1 MRNKSSHRSGQ
12 PTRLD
17 SAVKEQSADFWKSK
31 TLEELAAE
39 QGIHPVENL
48 DEVLGQGADLWRDD
62 AEDALDEEALSRLFL
77 AIASVEE
84 KGQELAAVS
93 YTHLT
98 LPTTERV

>member
-62 AEDALDEEALSRLFL
+62 AELETFL
-77 AIASVEE
+77 AALR
-84 KGQELAAVS
+84 ELRQAGA
-93 YTHLT
+93 
-98 LPTTERV
+98 